1 MARRVPARFAL
12 SPGSARR
19 TSYAMSLAL
28 IVCLASSSS
37 PLTAQER
44 ARTAPLDEQPWARQ
58 ATIRPDLGPT
68 PSPFVGPRLAEVE
81 RRSLFAKEMGG
92 IPQPAQPA
100 PSRDTLK
107 NGAIIGAVAG
117 AVGLGALGA
126 LICHLYR
133 EEGGASCLPDTLR
146 VAAIGA
152 GVGLGAGVVVDAAL
166 SRNAGV
172 RVRLAVSF

>member
-1 MARRVPARFAL
+1 
-12 SPGSARR
+12 
-19 TSYAMSLAL
+19 MSLAL

-44 ARTAPLDEQPWARQ
+44 ARTAPLGEQPWARQ
-58 ATIRPDLGPT
+58 ATIMPDLGPT

-92 IPQPAQPA
+92 IPQPAQPT

-107 NGAIIGAVAG
+107 NGAIIGAVVG
-117 AVGLGALGA
+117 AVSVGALGA
-126 LICHLYR
+126 LICNLYQ
-133 EEGGASCLPDTLR
+133 EEGGPSCLSDTLR

-152 GVGLGAGVVVDAAL
+152 AIGGGAGVAVDAAL

-172 RVRLAVSF
+172 TVRVGVTF